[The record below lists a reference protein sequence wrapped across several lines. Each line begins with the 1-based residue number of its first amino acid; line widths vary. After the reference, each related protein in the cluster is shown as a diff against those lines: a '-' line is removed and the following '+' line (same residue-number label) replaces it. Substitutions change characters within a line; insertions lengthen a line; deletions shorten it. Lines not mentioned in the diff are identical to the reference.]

1 MAKVPLPDRGQP
13 LDVSYLYQLAE
24 AINNLSNELSPSTA
38 KYTIID
44 TVSNGK
50 QSVRTSDSR
59 IIGGFVEV
67 NNGSTT
73 TPGSEQV
80 FSYTFSDFAYVPIVT
95 ATPITTALNST
106 DSSKDVSVVLT
117 NITST
122 RVDGVVK
129 FNTIGVS
136 SVGVNLVI
144 VGIPVSA

>member
-13 LDVSYLYQLAE
+13 LDVSYIYTLAE

-38 KYTIID
+38 KYTVID
-44 TVSNGK
+44 TAANGK
-50 QSVRTSDSR
+50 QSVRTSDAR
-59 IIGGFVEV
+59 VIGGFVEV

-80 FSYTFSDFAYVPIVT
+80 FSYTYSDFAYVPIVS

-106 DSSKDVSVVLT
+106 ESSKDVSVVLT
-117 NITST
+117 NITT
-122 RVDGVVK
+122 NRVDGIVK
-129 FNTIGVS
+129 FNTLGVS

-144 VGIPVSA
+144 IGIPVSV

>member
-13 LDVSYLYQLAE
+13 LDVSYIYQLAE
-24 AINNLSNELSPSTA
+24 AINNLSNELSPTTA
-38 KYTIID
+38 KYTTVD
-44 TVSNGK
+44 TASGK

-59 IIGGFVEV
+59 VVGGFVEV

-80 FSYTFSDFAYVPIVT
+80 FNYSYSDFAYTPIVT
-95 ATPITTALNST
+95 ATPRTIETNST

-117 NITST
+117 NITT
-122 RVDGVVK
+122 NRVDGIVK

-136 SVGVNLVI
+136 SVGINLII
-144 VGIPVSA
+144 VGIPV

>member
-24 AINNLSNELSPSTA
+24 AINNLSDELSPTSA
-38 KYTIID
+38 KYTVID
-44 TVSNGK
+44 TDHGPEST
-50 QSVRTSDSR
+50 RTSNAR
-59 IIGGFVEV
+59 IVGGFVSV

-73 TPGSEQV
+73 TPGSEQI
-80 FSYTFSDFAYVPIVT
+80 FSYTYSDFAYVPVVS
-95 ATPITTALNST
+95 ATPITTSLSGT

-117 NITST
+117 SVST
-122 RVDGVVK
+122 NRVDGVVK

-144 VGIPVSA
+144 IGIPV

>member
-13 LDVSYLYQLAE
+13 LDVSYIYQLAE
-24 AINNLSNELSPSTA
+24 AINNLSNELSPTTA
-38 KYTIID
+38 KYTVID
-44 TVSNGK
+44 TASNGK
-50 QSVRTSDSR
+50 QSVRTSDAR
-59 IIGGFVEV
+59 VVGGFVEV

-80 FSYTFSDFAYVPIVT
+80 FSYTFSDFAYVPIVS
-95 ATPITTALNST
+95 ATPITTSLNST

-117 NITST
+117 NITT
-122 RVDGVVK
+122 NRVDGIVK

-144 VGIPVSA
+144 IGIPV